1 MKAHAF
7 HYGHFNMHC
16 SLVFTCARRCPT
28 LFHRS
33 QFLIYFWQPIIII
46 NLDFHLSLVRSRAFL
61 AISADPSEQVR
72 TIFQHFEMGNRISWI
87 WIPYKCN
94 PIYRH
99 LHKLCVCDGR
109 WKMKSA
115 TFSWQLNLFWAGIQI
130 IWQKRTIILLNL
142 KIAHLKPRLI
152 IALKIPH
159 SKTRLFLPSFS
170 LHSLCARLILR
181 FMFAHNSLPWTRLN
195 YTRWNWR
202 ELGQNDEQQRQGES
216 EQKRSWVLCECST
229 AQTNIKRIK
238 LYLGTK
244 NERKRHTQ
252 ANKRRKR
259 RNNYV

>member
-1 MKAHAF
+1 MLSIMVTSICIVHWFSLAQGDAQL
-7 HYGHFNMHC
+7 C
-16 SLVFTCARRCPT
+16 SIV
-28 LFHRS
+28 HS
-33 QFLIYFWQPIIII
+33 FWY
-46 NLDFHLSLVRSRAFL
+46 
-61 AISADPSEQVR
+61 IS
-72 TIFQHFEMGNRISWI
+72 GNQLLLLI
-87 WIPYKCN
+87 WIFISLSFALAPFLLFRQIHQNRFEPFFSISKWETEFRGFEFRTNATQSIGIC
-94 PIYRH
+94 ISCV
-99 LHKLCVCDGR
+99 CVCDGR